1 MDWID
6 HRQLPPSAGGYS
18 ALFLRYLYEFDD
30 VRQFYPGN
38 FRENSSYE
46 AVMRAIDMHQ
56 PDRSALTEVLKE
68 QNPDPQASPRTKE
81 NIELLGR
88 STTYAVVTGQQVGLF
103 GGPMYT
109 VYKTLTTIILAEKLA
124 AKFPGKSFVP
134 VFWIEGE
141 DHDFA
146 EMNHTSVFDRANGVT
161 PVQYLPGGIMPEKNV
176 GAVGEM
182 VFDDSIGQV
191 IDTLDASLPPTE
203 FTAPLIAR
211 LRECYAPGST
221 FRSAFTAWMRFLFGD
236 RGLVFLSPHHPR
248 LKQLLSPLFVKELET
263 FPHISQLVITRSAEL
278 EQRYHAQIKTKSINL
293 FMFHKGGRYL
303 IEPRETDFSLKGTRA
318 FFTRDELMAIAR
330 ETPELL
336 SPNVVLR
343 PLCQDTLL
351 PTVSYVGGPSE
362 VAYFAQLQSVY
373 EDCGTTEPVIYPRAG
388 ATLLPGNLVRAMEK
402 YDLELPEFFG
412 NVDTVTNKVVA
423 QIADI
428 KLDVMFEELV
438 SRLHGA
444 IGEVKFGLNEVDPT
458 LLGAVEN
465 LTSKIDTN
473 VGVLR
478 EKSIAAQK
486 RRNETAVRQIERA
499 VAGVLPGGVLQERE
513 INAVSFLNRYGV
525 NFISWLFDHLDITG
539 FKHQILA
546 P

>member
-1 MDWID
+1 
-6 HRQLPPSAGGYS
+6 
-18 ALFLRYLYEFDD
+18 
-30 VRQFYPGN
+30 
-38 FRENSSYE
+38 
-46 AVMRAIDMHQ
+46 
-56 PDRSALTEVLKE
+56 
-68 QNPDPQASPRTKE
+68 
-81 NIELLGR
+81 
-88 STTYAVVTGQQVGLF
+88 
-103 GGPMYT
+103 
-109 VYKTLTTIILAEKLA
+109 
-124 AKFPGKSFVP
+124 
-134 VFWIEGE
+134 
-141 DHDFA
+141 
-146 EMNHTSVFDRANGVT
+146 
-161 PVQYLPGGIMPEKNV
+161 
-176 GAVGEM
+176 
-182 VFDDSIGQV
+182 
-191 IDTLDASLPPTE
+191 
-203 FTAPLIAR
+203 
-211 LRECYAPGST
+211 
-221 FRSAFTAWMRFLFGD
+221 
-236 RGLVFLSPHHPR
+236 
-248 LKQLLSPLFVKELET
+248 
-263 FPHISQLVITRSAEL
+263 
-278 EQRYHAQIKTKSINL
+278 
-293 FMFHKGGRYL
+293 
-303 IEPRETDFSLKGTRA
+303 
-318 FFTRDELMAIAR
+318 MAIAR
-330 ETPELL
+330 EAPELL

-351 PTVSYVGGPSE
+351 PTVAYVGGPSE

-388 ATLLPGNLVRAMEK
+388 ATLLPGNLARAMEK